1 MIKSTLAVAENSSS
15 ILKSNTKELNEQL
28 INIER
33 RQNKLKQYSRRECIE
48 SQGIPQE
55 IIKILEK
62 M

>member
-15 ILKSNTKELNEQL
+15 LLKSNTKELNEQL
-28 INIER
+28 INIEG

>member
-15 ILKSNTKELNEQL
+15 LLKSNTKELNEQL

-55 IIKILEK
+55 
-62 M
+62 